1 MHDSQWATKIRT
13 CSAVLFS
20 RVMDV
25 TSMSKKPFLRI
36 RSSSSSVFRT
46 ARLAHRKPQYDT
58 TTYVNGSSMVVALGS
73 QPSRTGAGRR
83 HCRAG
88 ATPSVTADT
97 PAYPA

>member
-1 MHDSQWATKIRT
+1 MHDSQRATNIRT

-58 TTYVNGSSMVVALGS
+58 TTYVNGSSWLS
-73 QPSRTGAGRR
+73 PSAVNQAV
-83 HCRAG
+83 RAQ
-88 ATPSVTADT
+88 TDVTAA
-97 PAYPA
+97 PEPHRP